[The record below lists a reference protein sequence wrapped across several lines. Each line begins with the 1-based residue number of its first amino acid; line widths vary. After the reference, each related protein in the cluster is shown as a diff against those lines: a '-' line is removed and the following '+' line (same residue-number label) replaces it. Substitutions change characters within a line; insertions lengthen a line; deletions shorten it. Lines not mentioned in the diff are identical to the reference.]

1 MNGERYRGASLR
13 SGLSMRH
20 EGKPPARASN
30 GGAGYSG
37 SHIVLERMIAM
48 AGPPQ
53 RGRFTAI
60 GTLLPRTRRWTSE
73 IWSFSK
79 MYCAVGTALAR
90 ACAARRASYECL
102 AIS

>member
-37 SHIVLERMIAM
+37 GHMVLERMIAM
-48 AGPPQ
+48 DGPPQ
-53 RGRFTAI
+53 RGRF
-60 GTLLPRTRRWTSE
+60 LLAAQLQYFVLQLLVAYFWQNE
-73 IWSFSK
+73 AK
-79 MYCAVGTALAR
+79 MINVFKAR
-90 ACAARRASYECL
+90 PVAAAQHDDARRQL
-102 AIS
+102 G